1 MALQDQPAVLYS
13 GVCLD
18 DQDGSL
24 RTRPTLEMVKKEIT
38 NRDAM
43 FIPVRERGRERGRE
57 GGREGGGGGGGKGVG
72 MEGGGGG
79 GGEGGGREGRA
90 EREDWEE

>member
-1 MALQDQPAVLYS
+1 MLYA

-24 RTRPTLEMVKKEIT
+24 CTRPMLEMVKKEIS

-43 FIPVRERGRERGRE
+43 FIAVREGGRERGREGGRLRDREKGRKGGREGGREGERE
-57 GGREGGGGGGGKGVG
+57 GGREGGGGGG
-72 MEGGGGG
+72 E
-79 GGEGGGREGRA
+79 
-90 EREDWEE
+90 